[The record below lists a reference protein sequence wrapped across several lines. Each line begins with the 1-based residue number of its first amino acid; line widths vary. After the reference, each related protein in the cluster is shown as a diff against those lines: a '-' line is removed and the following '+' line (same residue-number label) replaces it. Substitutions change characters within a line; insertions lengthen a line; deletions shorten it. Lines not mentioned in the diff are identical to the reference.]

1 MNGKV
6 MSMFSNGRRES
17 MDAKRDGWYAM
28 PHREFREWTG
38 VELGDTRQV
47 YARDA
52 RAGAKASLV
61 FMPEGEARRFW
72 RAAREGRLIC
82 PVPGCPDPRLTTRH
96 GDDRRDH
103 FVHRQAPGLRHADF
117 PAEVTQQML
126 HRWAAGLDE
135 RLEVLDDQVV
145 AGVKVTVL
153 VRSVTGRQVALC
165 YSSGMLGTEAWQEQ
179 HAALER
185 AGVAGVWLLPPR
197 ARYFSPPQAQPSPP
211 GEETQGL
218 VLDTHL
224 FKTMRREGSWPLIV
238 NIEREEVANL
248 IVPGKVIATRMGLPR
263 PPFAEDVLHVVVSP
277 LANCT
282 LCKDGMASPAVNK
295 WQLEKIR
302 GGYRRR
308 IDAGHT
314 VRERVRGTRRP
325 SGQRRTGQASLSGA
339 HRPDGATGRARS
351 APLALVPS
359 SLVRPSLAEPASE
372 QRERTRGAA
381 AEPRIRDAL
390 GAQSAPSTPRASGQ
404 PSERT
409 HGSRR
414 PTMLAWLVEKLARIF
429 GPRPRA

>member
-1 MNGKV
+1 
-6 MSMFSNGRRES
+6 
-17 MDAKRDGWYAM
+17 MDAKRDSWYAM

-47 YARDA
+47 YARDT
-52 RAGAKASLV
+52 RASRKAPLV

-165 YSSGMLGTEAWQEQ
+165 YSSGALGAEVWQEQ

-185 AGVAGVWLLPPR
+185 AGIAGVWLLPPR

-211 GEETQGL
+211 GEEAEGL

-248 IVPGKVIATRMGLPR
+248 IVPGKAVATRLGLPK
-263 PPFAEDVLHVVVSP
+263 PLFAEDVLHVVVSP
-277 LANCT
+277 LASCT
-282 LCKDGMASPAVNK
+282 LCKDGMASTAVNK

-302 GGYRRR
+302 EGYRKRMDR
-308 IDAGHT
+308 AHGA
-314 VRERVRGTRRP
+314 RERVHSARREQRVRVGHADIPTAYRAYDEASRVRRAQQAQAPTANAVAGVALAERQQTMSVTVETPTSVELRSP
-325 SGQRRTGQASLSGA
+325 SESTEREHYSPGQRAMVW
-339 HRPDGATGRARS
+339 
-351 APLALVPS
+351 LA
-359 SLVRPSLAEPASE
+359 
-372 QRERTRGAA
+372 G
-381 AEPRIRDAL
+381 
-390 GAQSAPSTPRASGQ
+390 
-404 PSERT
+404 
-409 HGSRR
+409 
-414 PTMLAWLVEKLARIF
+414 KLARIF
-429 GPRPRA
+429 QPRPVA